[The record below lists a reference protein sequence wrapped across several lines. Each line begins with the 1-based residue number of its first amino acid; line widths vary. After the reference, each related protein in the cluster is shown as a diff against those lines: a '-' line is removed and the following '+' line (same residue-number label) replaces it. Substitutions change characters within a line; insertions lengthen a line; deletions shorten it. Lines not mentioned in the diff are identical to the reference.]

1 MTTAPPVTGGAAP
14 SLAPRHP
21 SWMPWL
27 GLVVRL
33 TLGVVA
39 GWAGIAKMLDLPTSV
54 RAVRAFQLLPEAIV
68 PAVGYALPM
77 VEIILAILLIT
88 GLITRYAAIVN
99 GLIMLGFIFGIS
111 WAWAKGLNIDC
122 GCFGGGGELAADQ
135 EAEYLVPLV
144 RDAVI
149 VLGSAYLAW
158 FPPTRFSLDEA
169 LDLN

>member
-1 MTTAPPVTGGAAP
+1 MTTAPKVAAGVAP

-21 SWMPWL
+21 SWMAWL

-111 WAWAKGLNIDC
+111 DRKSTRLNSSHVAIS
-122 GCFGGGGELAADQ
+122 
-135 EAEYLVPLV
+135 Y
-144 RDAVI
+144 AVFC
-149 VLGSAYLAW
+149 LQKKQ
-158 FPPTRFSLDEA
+158 TT
-169 LDLN
+169 